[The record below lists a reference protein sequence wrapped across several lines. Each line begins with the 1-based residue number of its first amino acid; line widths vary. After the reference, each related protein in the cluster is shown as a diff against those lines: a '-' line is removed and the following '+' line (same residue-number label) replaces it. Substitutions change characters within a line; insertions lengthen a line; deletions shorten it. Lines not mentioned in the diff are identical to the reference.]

1 MLENAISLSDNHSC
15 STILNSEQ
23 DWLGEGESLQVAVL
37 PGCTLTISIT
47 WLYLNHLLK
56 TVICVWKPVIR
67 PLRLDYFSAWIICLN
82 SALNRIVLKR
92 INHTFVLWLC
102 LFFSCF
108 NRLKLPLFVSLLY
121 NASPCVLPYS
131 PSLTDKTHC
140 ASGQTSNVSESMR
153 DAFWKKIFNS
163 QKQQVF

>member
-1 MLENAISLSDNHSC
+1 MLESAISLSDNHSC
-15 STILNSEQ
+15 WNILNSEQ
-23 DWLGEGESLQVAVL
+23 DWLGEGGSLQVGVL
-37 PGCTLTISIT
+37 PGCIDHFDNMTI
-47 WLYLNHLLK
+47 LK
-56 TVICVWKPVIR
+56 PFVETVICVWKLDIG

-82 SALNRIVLKR
+82 V
-92 INHTFVLWLC
+92 
-102 LFFSCF
+102 FFYCCF

-140 ASGQTSNVSESMR
+140 ASGQTSNASKSMR

-163 QKQQVF
+163 QRQQVF